1 MEDPVSEIPT
11 VIQRLT
17 QSPPGQQSQTIDAFF
32 TPDAS
37 FVHPFCRIQR
47 FRGSRWVVKK
57 IYQWYKVMSPRIEMK
72 IHSIA
77 YDSENLKLYVTMSQ
91 IFTIWIIP
99 FHVAPVTL
107 TTVLSLT
114 TNPNGSLSSPSATPS
129 AEKSN
134 EPEKEGG
141 AGRGGAGRGGAG
153 GGGAGGEGGASYA
166 DVVANGTPDSK
177 TPRTAQTNGQR
188 KLYYITKQEDLYQ
201 TSEFVKFVLP
211 HIGNWIV
218 LAIHAFATVFCVLG
232 VFLWWPFVWME
243 EKGWIPGLVLKGGNI
258 IYDIRR
264 EKVAIRS
271 GSDSS

>member
-11 VIQRLT
+11 VIQHLT
-17 QSPPGQQSQTIDAFF
+17 QSPPAQQAQTIEKYF

-37 FVHPFCRIQR
+37 FVHPFCRIQH
-47 FRGSRWVVKK
+47 FRGSRWVVQK

-77 YDSENLKLYVTMSQ
+77 YDSDNKKLYVTMSQ
-91 IFTIWIIP
+91 IFTIWIVP

-114 TNPNGSLSSPSATPS
+114 TNPNGYLSSSQSTTAS
-129 AEKSN
+129 SEKSH
-134 EPEKEGG
+134 EPKEE
-141 AGRGGAGRGGAG
+141 G
-153 GGGAGGEGGASYA
+153 GGGVSYA
-166 DVVANGTPDSK
+166 DVVANGNPDHK
-177 TPRTAQTNGQR
+177 TPLTAHTNGHH

-201 TSEFVKFVLP
+201 TSEFIKFVLP
-211 HIGNWIV
+211 HIGHWIV

-243 EKGWIPGLVLKGGNI
+243 EKGWIPGMVLKGGNI
-258 IYDIRR
+258 AYDIGWKRR
-264 EKVAIRS
+264 AIGS
-271 GSDSS
+271 GSSS